1 MEWIEKIVWHEVVT
15 RPPTEEEI
23 REWAEWSASDDE
35 LLMCMFDCEMPNDGC
50 DVLILMKNGW
60 VFEDTCKVDDDYFG
74 YNSIY
79 LDSHGD
85 WDDVVA
91 WAYMPTGK
99 KDEEAANAS

>member
-1 MEWIEKIVWHEVVT
+1 MEWIEKIVWHEVVN

-23 REWAEWSASDDE
+23 EEWAEYGLSAEECPSYVFN
-35 LLMCMFDCEMPNDGC
+35 CQMPNKNEDI
-50 DVLILMKNGW
+50 LILTKKGW
-60 VFEDTCKVDDDYFG
+60 VHQDTCMIDDQCGG
-74 YNSIY
+74 YNSFY
-79 LDSHGD
+79 LDNRGD

>member
-15 RPPTEEEI
+15 RPPTEEELEGFVEDGLAEYEYPLYMFSCELPDEN
-23 REWAEWSASDDE
+23 REILVLGKS
-35 LLMCMFDCEMPNDGC
+35 G
-50 DVLILMKNGW
+50 DVSQ
-60 VFEDTCKVDDDYFG
+60 DTCMIDDG
-74 YNSIY
+74 YNSYY
-79 LDSHGD
+79 LDNLGD